1 MAKITYDKDTDY
13 QALINQAIQSG
24 NVSLARQ
31 YEAQRNAKIADMN
44 AQGTN
49 IEGYQQTYYYQ
60 PLDLPE
66 YKPYSGTTPTL
77 NMPKYKPYSGTI
89 PTLNMPEYKPFSYK
103 DFNYNAE
110 NDDIYKQY
118 VEQFARQ
125 GQSAGERSLAG
136 AAALTGGMPSSF
148 AAAANAQAQQ
158 AYAKKTADMIPVLE
172 QNAYNRY
179 LGERNFSYQ
188 DYLNQYNA
196 EVDRAKSMYDAD
208 WRSTNFSYQD
218 YLNQYNADVDRAKSM
233 YDADWRSTNFNYQDY
248 LNKYNAD
255 VDRAR
260 AAYDSEIGQRD
271 FNYQNYLN
279 KLDNDY
285 RQSEFDWRKDI
296 DVRDFNYMTKQDAI
310 RNSISWA
317 NHRLSKEKFEY
328 DKQQDAL
335 AREDSKWDRYF
346 DAVEDNYPNTVMGQL
361 EAREAEAQEIE
372 RQNNIRAIVSS
383 ALQAPN
389 ASEWLKENAAYL
401 SDDEYAT
408 VIKILKDYGTI
419 SKQGE

>member
-24 NVSLARQ
+24 NASLARQ

-49 IEGYQQTYYYQ
+49 IGGYQQTYYYQ

-66 YKPYSGTTPTL
+66 YKTYSGTTPTL
-77 NMPKYKPYSGTI
+77 NMPKYKP
-89 PTLNMPEYKPFSYK
+89 FSYK
-103 DFNYNAE
+103 DFNYKAE

-118 VEQFARQ
+118 AEQFARQ

-208 WRSTNFSYQD
+208 WRSTNF
-218 YLNQYNADVDRAKSM
+218 
-233 YDADWRSTNFNYQDY
+233 NYQDY

-296 DVRDFNYMTKQDAI
+296 DVRDFNYMTEQDAI

-317 NHRLSKEKFEY
+317 NHGLSKEKFEY

-346 DAVEDNYPNTVMGQL
+346 DAVEKNYPNTVMGQL
-361 EAREAEAQEIE
+361 EAREAEAREIE
-372 RQNNIRAIVSS
+372 RQNNIRAAVSS

-389 ASEWLKENAAYL
+389 AAEWLKENAAYL
-401 SDDEYAT
+401 TDDEYAA

>member
-49 IEGYQQTYYYQ
+49 IGGYQQTYYYQ

-77 NMPKYKPYSGTI
+77 NIPK
-89 PTLNMPEYKPFSYK
+89 YKPFSYK
-103 DFNYNAE
+103 DFNYKAE

-118 VEQFARQ
+118 AEQFARQ

-179 LGERNFSYQ
+179 LGER
-188 DYLNQYNA
+188 
-196 EVDRAKSMYDAD
+196 
-208 WRSTNFSYQD
+208 NFSYQD

-296 DVRDFNYMTKQDAI
+296 DARDFNYMTEQDAI

-317 NHRLSKEKFEY
+317 NHGLSKEKFEY

-361 EAREAEAQEIE
+361 EAREAEAREIE
-372 RQNNIRAIVSS
+372 KQNNIRAAVSS

-389 ASEWLKENAAYL
+389 AAEWLKENAAYL
-401 SDDEYAT
+401 TDDEYAA

>member
-24 NVSLARQ
+24 NASLARQ

-49 IEGYQQTYYYQ
+49 IGGYQQTYYYQ

-77 NMPKYKPYSGTI
+77 NMPKYKP
-89 PTLNMPEYKPFSYK
+89 FSYK

-110 NDDIYKQY
+110 NDNIYKQY
-118 VEQFARQ
+118 AEQFARQ

-196 EVDRAKSMYDAD
+196 
-208 WRSTNFSYQD
+208 
-218 YLNQYNADVDRAKSM
+218 DVDRAKSM

-279 KLDNDY
+279 KLDSDY

-296 DVRDFNYMTKQDAI
+296 DVRDFNYGAEQDAI

-317 NHRLSKEKFEY
+317 NHGLSREKFEY

-335 AREDSKWDRYF
+335 AQEASKWDRYF
-346 DAVEDNYPNTVMGQL
+346 DAVEKNYPNTVMGQL

-372 RQNNIRAIVSS
+372 RQNNIRAAVSS

-389 ASEWLKENAAYL
+389 AAEWLKENAAYL

>member
-1 MAKITYDKDTDY
+1 MAKITYDKDTNY

-24 NVSLARQ
+24 NASLARQ

-60 PLDLPE
+60 PLNLPE
-66 YKPYSGTTPTL
+66 YKPYSGNT
-77 NMPKYKPYSGTI
+77 
-89 PTLNMPEYKPFSYK
+89 PTLNMPEYKPFNYK
-103 DFNYNAE
+103 DFSYNAE
-110 NDDIYKQY
+110 NDNIYKQY
-118 VEQFARQ
+118 AEQFARQ

-208 WRSTNFSYQD
+208 WRSTNF
-218 YLNQYNADVDRAKSM
+218 
-233 YDADWRSTNFNYQDY
+233 NYQDY

-317 NHRLSKEKFEY
+317 NHGLSKEKFEY

-335 AREDSKWDRYF
+335 AQEGSKWDRYF

>member
-1 MAKITYDKDTDY
+1 MAKITYDKDTNY

-24 NVSLARQ
+24 NASLARQ

-60 PLDLPE
+60 PLNLPE
-66 YKPYSGTTPTL
+66 YKPYSGNT
-77 NMPKYKPYSGTI
+77 
-89 PTLNMPEYKPFSYK
+89 PTLNMPEYKPFNYK
-103 DFNYNAE
+103 DFSYNAE
-110 NDDIYKQY
+110 NDNIYKQY
-118 VEQFARQ
+118 AEQFARQ

-208 WRSTNFSYQD
+208 WRSTNF
-218 YLNQYNADVDRAKSM
+218 
-233 YDADWRSTNFNYQDY
+233 NYQDY

-317 NHRLSKEKFEY
+317 NHGLSREKFEY

-335 AREDSKWDRYF
+335 AQEGSKWDRYF

-372 RQNNIRAIVSS
+372 RQNNIRAAVSS

>member
-49 IEGYQQTYYYQ
+49 IGGYQQTYYYQ

-77 NMPKYKPYSGTI
+77 NMPKYKP
-89 PTLNMPEYKPFSYK
+89 FSYK
-103 DFNYNAE
+103 DFNYKAE

-118 VEQFARQ
+118 AEQFARQ

-148 AAAANAQAQQ
+148 AVAANAQAQQ

-196 EVDRAKSMYDAD
+196 E
-208 WRSTNFSYQD
+208 
-218 YLNQYNADVDRAKSM
+218 VDRAKSM

-296 DVRDFNYMTKQDAI
+296 DARDFNYMTKQDAI

-317 NHRLSKEKFEY
+317 NHGLSKEKFEY

-346 DAVEDNYPNTVMGQL
+346 DAVEKNYPNTVMGQL
-361 EAREAEAQEIE
+361 EAREAEAREIE
-372 RQNNIRAIVSS
+372 RQNNIRAAVSS

-389 ASEWLKENAAYL
+389 AAEWLKENAAYL
-401 SDDEYAT
+401 TDDEYAA

>member
-1 MAKITYDKDTDY
+1 MAKITYDKDTNY

-49 IEGYQQTYYYQ
+49 VEGYQQTYYYQ
-60 PLDLPE
+60 PLNLPE

-118 VEQFARQ
+118 AEQFARQ

-208 WRSTNFSYQD
+208 WRSTNF
-218 YLNQYNADVDRAKSM
+218 
-233 YDADWRSTNFNYQDY
+233 NYQDY

-279 KLDNDY
+279 KLDSDY

-317 NHRLSKEKFEY
+317 NHGLSKEKFEY

-361 EAREAEAQEIE
+361 EAREAEAREIE
-372 RQNNIRAIVSS
+372 RQNNIRAAVSS

-389 ASEWLKENAAYL
+389 AAEWLKENAAYL
-401 SDDEYAT
+401 TDDEYAT

>member
-1 MAKITYDKDTDY
+1 MAKIKYDKDTDY

-24 NVSLARQ
+24 NASLARQ

-49 IEGYQQTYYYQ
+49 IGGYQQTYYYQ

-66 YKPYSGTTPTL
+66 YKTYSGTTPTL
-77 NMPKYKPYSGTI
+77 NMPKYKP
-89 PTLNMPEYKPFSYK
+89 FSYK
-103 DFNYNAE
+103 DFNYKAE

-118 VEQFARQ
+118 AEQFARQ

-148 AAAANAQAQQ
+148 AVAANAQAQQ

-196 EVDRAKSMYDAD
+196 E
-208 WRSTNFSYQD
+208 
-218 YLNQYNADVDRAKSM
+218 VDRAKSM

-296 DVRDFNYMTKQDAI
+296 DARDFNYMTKQDAI

-317 NHRLSKEKFEY
+317 NHGLSKEKFEY

-346 DAVEDNYPNTVMGQL
+346 DAVEKNYPNTVMGQL
-361 EAREAEAQEIE
+361 EAREAEAREIE
-372 RQNNIRAIVSS
+372 RQNNIRAAVSS

-389 ASEWLKENAAYL
+389 AAEWLKENAAYL
-401 SDDEYAT
+401 TDDEYAA

>member
-24 NVSLARQ
+24 NASLARQ

-49 IEGYQQTYYYQ
+49 IGGYQQTYYYQ

-66 YKPYSGTTPTL
+66 YKPYSGNT
-77 NMPKYKPYSGTI
+77 
-89 PTLNMPEYKPFSYK
+89 PTLNMPEYKPFNYK
-103 DFNYNAE
+103 DFSYNAE
-110 NDDIYKQY
+110 NDNIYKQY
-118 VEQFARQ
+118 AEQFARQ

-196 EVDRAKSMYDAD
+196 
-208 WRSTNFSYQD
+208 
-218 YLNQYNADVDRAKSM
+218 DVDRAKSM

-248 LNKYNAD
+248 LNQYNAD

-279 KLDNDY
+279 KLDSDY

-296 DVRDFNYMTKQDAI
+296 DVRDFNYGAGQDAI

-335 AREDSKWDRYF
+335 TQEGSKWDRYF

-372 RQNNIRAIVSS
+372 RQNNIRAAVSS
-383 ALQAPN
+383 ALQASN
-389 ASEWLKENAAYL
+389 AAEWLKENAAYL

>member
-24 NVSLARQ
+24 NASLARQ

-49 IEGYQQTYYYQ
+49 IGGYQQTYYYQ

-77 NMPKYKPYSGTI
+77 NMPKYKP
-89 PTLNMPEYKPFSYK
+89 FSYK
-103 DFNYNAE
+103 DFSYNAE

-118 VEQFARQ
+118 AEQFARQ

-208 WRSTNFSYQD
+208 WRSTNF
-218 YLNQYNADVDRAKSM
+218 
-233 YDADWRSTNFNYQDY
+233 NYQDY

-279 KLDNDY
+279 KLDSDY

-296 DVRDFNYMTKQDAI
+296 DVRDFNYGAEQDAI

-335 AREDSKWDRYF
+335 AREDNKWDRYF

-361 EAREAEAQEIE
+361 EAREAEAREIE
-372 RQNNIRAIVSS
+372 RQNNIRAAVSS

-389 ASEWLKENAAYL
+389 AAEWLKENAAYL
-401 SDDEYAT
+401 TDDEYAA

>member
-1 MAKITYDKDTDY
+1 MAKIKYDKDTDY

-24 NVSLARQ
+24 NASLARQ

-49 IEGYQQTYYYQ
+49 VGGYQQTYYYQ

-66 YKPYSGTTPTL
+66 YKTYSGTTPTL
-77 NMPKYKPYSGTI
+77 NMPKYKP
-89 PTLNMPEYKPFSYK
+89 FSYK
-103 DFNYNAE
+103 DFNYKAE

-118 VEQFARQ
+118 AEQFARQ

-148 AAAANAQAQQ
+148 AVAANAQAQQ

-196 EVDRAKSMYDAD
+196 E
-208 WRSTNFSYQD
+208 
-218 YLNQYNADVDRAKSM
+218 VDRAKSM

-296 DVRDFNYMTKQDAI
+296 DARDFNYMTKQDAI

-317 NHRLSKEKFEY
+317 NHGLSKEKFEY

-361 EAREAEAQEIE
+361 EAREAEAREIE
-372 RQNNIRAIVSS
+372 RQNNIRAAVSS

-389 ASEWLKENAAYL
+389 AAEWLKENAAYL
-401 SDDEYAT
+401 TDDEYAA

>member
-1 MAKITYDKDTDY
+1 MAKIKYDKDTDY

-24 NVSLARQ
+24 NASLARQ

-49 IEGYQQTYYYQ
+49 IGGYQQTYYYQ

-66 YKPYSGTTPTL
+66 YKTYSGTTPTL
-77 NMPKYKPYSGTI
+77 NMPKYKP
-89 PTLNMPEYKPFSYK
+89 FSYK
-103 DFNYNAE
+103 DFNYKAE

-118 VEQFARQ
+118 AEQFARQ

-208 WRSTNFSYQD
+208 WRSTNF
-218 YLNQYNADVDRAKSM
+218 
-233 YDADWRSTNFNYQDY
+233 NYQDY

-279 KLDNDY
+279 KLDSDY

-296 DVRDFNYMTKQDAI
+296 DARDFNYMTKQDAI

-317 NHRLSKEKFEY
+317 NHGLSKEKFEY

-361 EAREAEAQEIE
+361 EAREAEAREIE
-372 RQNNIRAIVSS
+372 RQNNIRAAVSS

-389 ASEWLKENAAYL
+389 AAEWLKENAAYL
-401 SDDEYAT
+401 TDDEYAA

>member
-24 NVSLARQ
+24 NLSLARQ

-49 IEGYQQTYYYQ
+49 VGGYQQTYYYQ

-77 NMPKYKPYSGTI
+77 NIPK
-89 PTLNMPEYKPFSYK
+89 YKPFSYK

-110 NDDIYKQY
+110 NDNIYKQY
-118 VEQFARQ
+118 AEQFARQ

-148 AAAANAQAQQ
+148 AVAANAQAQQ

-196 EVDRAKSMYDAD
+196 E
-208 WRSTNFSYQD
+208 
-218 YLNQYNADVDRAKSM
+218 VDRAKSM

-296 DVRDFNYMTKQDAI
+296 DARDFNYMTKQDAI

-317 NHRLSKEKFEY
+317 NHGLSKEKFEY

-346 DAVEDNYPNTVMGQL
+346 NAVEDNYPNTVMGQL

-372 RQNNIRAIVSS
+372 RQNNIRAAVSS

-389 ASEWLKENAAYL
+389 AAEWLKENAAYL
-401 SDDEYAT
+401 TDDEYAA

>member
-24 NVSLARQ
+24 NASLARQ

-49 IEGYQQTYYYQ
+49 IGGYQQTYYYQ
-60 PLDLPE
+60 PLNLPE

-77 NMPKYKPYSGTI
+77 NMPK
-89 PTLNMPEYKPFSYK
+89 YKPFSYK

-118 VEQFARQ
+118 AEQFARQ

-148 AAAANAQAQQ
+148 AVAANAQAQQ

-196 EVDRAKSMYDAD
+196 E
-208 WRSTNFSYQD
+208 
-218 YLNQYNADVDRAKSM
+218 VDRAKSM

-296 DVRDFNYMTKQDAI
+296 DARDFNYMTKQDAI

-317 NHRLSKEKFEY
+317 NHGLSKEKFEY

-346 DAVEDNYPNTVMGQL
+346 DAVEKNYPNTVMGQL
-361 EAREAEAQEIE
+361 EAREAEAREIE
-372 RQNNIRAIVSS
+372 RQNNIRAAVSS

-389 ASEWLKENAAYL
+389 AAEWLKENAAYL
-401 SDDEYAT
+401 TDDEYAA

>member
-49 IEGYQQTYYYQ
+49 IGGYQQTYYYQ

-66 YKPYSGTTPTL
+66 YKTYSGTTPTL
-77 NMPKYKPYSGTI
+77 NMPKYKP
-89 PTLNMPEYKPFSYK
+89 FSYK
-103 DFNYNAE
+103 DFNYKAE

-118 VEQFARQ
+118 AEQFARQ

-179 LGERNFSYQ
+179 LGER
-188 DYLNQYNA
+188 
-196 EVDRAKSMYDAD
+196 
-208 WRSTNFSYQD
+208 NFSYQD

-296 DVRDFNYMTKQDAI
+296 DARDFNYMTEQDAI

-317 NHRLSKEKFEY
+317 NHGLSKEKFEY

-346 DAVEDNYPNTVMGQL
+346 DAVEENYPNTVMGQL
-361 EAREAEAQEIE
+361 EAREAEAREIE
-372 RQNNIRAIVSS
+372 RQNNIRAAVSS

-389 ASEWLKENAAYL
+389 AAEWLKENAAYL
-401 SDDEYAT
+401 TDDEYAA

>member
-1 MAKITYDKDTDY
+1 MAKIAYDKDTDY

-24 NVSLARQ
+24 NLSLARQ

-49 IEGYQQTYYYQ
+49 VGGYQQTYYYQ
-60 PLDLPE
+60 PLNLPE

-77 NMPKYKPYSGTI
+77 NIPK
-89 PTLNMPEYKPFSYK
+89 YKPFSYK

-110 NDDIYKQY
+110 NDNIYKQY
-118 VEQFARQ
+118 AEQFARQ

-148 AAAANAQAQQ
+148 AVAANAQAQQ
-158 AYAKKTADMIPVLE
+158 AYAKKTADMIPILE

-196 EVDRAKSMYDAD
+196 E
-208 WRSTNFSYQD
+208 
-218 YLNQYNADVDRAKSM
+218 VDRAKSM

-285 RQSEFDWRKDI
+285 RQREFDWRKDI
-296 DVRDFNYMTKQDAI
+296 DVRDFNYRAEQDAI

-317 NHRLSKEKFEY
+317 NYGLSKEKFEY

-346 DAVEDNYPNTVMGQL
+346 NAVEKNYPNTVMGQL

-372 RQNNIRAIVSS
+372 RQNNIRAAVIS

-389 ASEWLKENAAYL
+389 AAEWLKENAAYL
-401 SDDEYAT
+401 TDDEYAA

>member
-24 NVSLARQ
+24 NVNLARQ

-49 IEGYQQTYYYQ
+49 VGGYQQTYYYQ

-77 NMPKYKPYSGTI
+77 NMPKYKP
-89 PTLNMPEYKPFSYK
+89 FSYK
-103 DFNYNAE
+103 DFSYKAE

-118 VEQFARQ
+118 AEQFARQ

-208 WRSTNFSYQD
+208 WRSTNF
-218 YLNQYNADVDRAKSM
+218 
-233 YDADWRSTNFNYQDY
+233 NYQDY

-317 NHRLSKEKFEY
+317 NYGLSREKFEY
-328 DKQQDAL
+328 DKQQDEL
-335 AREDSKWDRYF
+335 ARQYEESERLKQDIINSP
-346 DAVEDNYPNTVMGQL
+346 EIYPNTPYGQEKYIADKKA
-361 EAREAEAQEIE
+361 EAREIE
-372 RQNNIRAIVSS
+372 RQNNIRAAVSS

-389 ASEWLKENAAYL
+389 AAEWLKENAAYL
-401 SDDEYAT
+401 TDDEYAA

>member
-24 NVSLARQ
+24 NASLARQ

-49 IEGYQQTYYYQ
+49 IGGYQQTYYYQ
-60 PLDLPE
+60 PLNLPE
-66 YKPYSGTTPTL
+66 YKPYSGNTPTL
-77 NMPKYKPYSGTI
+77 NMPKYKP
-89 PTLNMPEYKPFSYK
+89 FSYK
-103 DFNYNAE
+103 DFNYKAE

-118 VEQFARQ
+118 AEQFARQ

-158 AYAKKTADMIPVLE
+158 AYAKKTADIIPVLE

-179 LGERNFSYQ
+179 LGER
-188 DYLNQYNA
+188 
-196 EVDRAKSMYDAD
+196 
-208 WRSTNFSYQD
+208 NFSYQD

-279 KLDNDY
+279 KLDSDY

-317 NHRLSKEKFEY
+317 NHGLSKEKFEY

-361 EAREAEAQEIE
+361 EAREAEAREIE
-372 RQNNIRAIVSS
+372 RQNNIRAAVSS
-383 ALQAPN
+383 ALQASN
-389 ASEWLKENAAYL
+389 AAEWLKENAAYL
-401 SDDEYAT
+401 TDDEYAA

>member
-24 NVSLARQ
+24 NLSLARQ

-49 IEGYQQTYYYQ
+49 VGGYQQTYYYQ

-66 YKPYSGTTPTL
+66 YKPYSGMTPTL
-77 NMPKYKPYSGTI
+77 NMPKYKP
-89 PTLNMPEYKPFSYK
+89 FSYK
-103 DFNYNAE
+103 DFNYKAE

-118 VEQFARQ
+118 AEQFARQ

-148 AAAANAQAQQ
+148 AVAANAQAQQ

-196 EVDRAKSMYDAD
+196 E
-208 WRSTNFSYQD
+208 
-218 YLNQYNADVDRAKSM
+218 VDRAKSM

-296 DVRDFNYMTKQDAI
+296 DARDFNYMTKQDAI

-317 NHRLSKEKFEY
+317 NHGLSKEKFEY

-346 DAVEDNYPNTVMGQL
+346 DAVEKNYPNTVMGQL
-361 EAREAEAQEIE
+361 EAREAEAREIE
-372 RQNNIRAIVSS
+372 RQNNIRAAVSS

-389 ASEWLKENAAYL
+389 AAEWLKENAAYL
-401 SDDEYAT
+401 TDDEYAA

>member
-24 NVSLARQ
+24 NASLARQ

-49 IEGYQQTYYYQ
+49 IGGYQQTYYYQ
-60 PLDLPE
+60 PLNLPE
-66 YKPYSGTTPTL
+66 YKPYSGNT
-77 NMPKYKPYSGTI
+77 
-89 PTLNMPEYKPFSYK
+89 PTLNMPEYKPFNYK
-103 DFNYNAE
+103 DFSYNAE
-110 NDDIYKQY
+110 NDNIYKQY
-118 VEQFARQ
+118 AEQFARQ

-196 EVDRAKSMYDAD
+196 
-208 WRSTNFSYQD
+208 
-218 YLNQYNADVDRAKSM
+218 DVDRAKSM

-248 LNKYNAD
+248 LNQYNAD

-279 KLDNDY
+279 KLDSDY

-296 DVRDFNYMTKQDAI
+296 DVRDFNYGAEQDAI

-317 NHRLSKEKFEY
+317 NHGLSREKFEY

-335 AREDSKWDRYF
+335 AQEGSKWDRYF

>member
-49 IEGYQQTYYYQ
+49 IGGYQQTYYYQ

-66 YKPYSGTTPTL
+66 YKTYSGTTPTL
-77 NMPKYKPYSGTI
+77 NMPKYKP
-89 PTLNMPEYKPFSYK
+89 FSYK
-103 DFNYNAE
+103 DFNYKAE

-118 VEQFARQ
+118 AEQFARQ

-208 WRSTNFSYQD
+208 WRSTNF
-218 YLNQYNADVDRAKSM
+218 
-233 YDADWRSTNFNYQDY
+233 NYQDY

-279 KLDNDY
+279 KLDSDY

-317 NHRLSKEKFEY
+317 NHGLSKEKFEY

-346 DAVEDNYPNTVMGQL
+346 DAVEKNYPNTVMGQL
-361 EAREAEAQEIE
+361 EAREAEAREIE
-372 RQNNIRAIVSS
+372 RQNNIRAAVSS

-389 ASEWLKENAAYL
+389 AAEWLKENAAYL
-401 SDDEYAT
+401 TDDEYAA

>member
-1 MAKITYDKDTDY
+1 MAKITYDKDTNY

-24 NVSLARQ
+24 NASLARQ

-49 IEGYQQTYYYQ
+49 IGGYQQTYYYQ
-60 PLDLPE
+60 PLNLPE
-66 YKPYSGTTPTL
+66 YKPYSGNT
-77 NMPKYKPYSGTI
+77 
-89 PTLNMPEYKPFSYK
+89 PTLNMPEYKPFNYK
-103 DFNYNAE
+103 DFSYNAE
-110 NDDIYKQY
+110 NDNIYKQY
-118 VEQFARQ
+118 AEQFARQ

-196 EVDRAKSMYDAD
+196 
-208 WRSTNFSYQD
+208 
-218 YLNQYNADVDRAKSM
+218 DVDRAKSM

-279 KLDNDY
+279 KLDSDY

-296 DVRDFNYMTKQDAI
+296 DVRDFNYGAEQDAI

-317 NHRLSKEKFEY
+317 NHGLSREKFEY

-335 AREDSKWDRYF
+335 AQEGSKWDRYF

>member
-1 MAKITYDKDTDY
+1 MAKIKYDKDTDY

-24 NVSLARQ
+24 NLSLARQ

-49 IEGYQQTYYYQ
+49 IGGYQQTYYYQ
-60 PLDLPE
+60 PLNLPE

-77 NMPKYKPYSGTI
+77 NMPKYKP
-89 PTLNMPEYKPFSYK
+89 FSYK
-103 DFNYNAE
+103 DFNYKAE

-118 VEQFARQ
+118 AEQFARQ

-148 AAAANAQAQQ
+148 AVAANAQAQQ

-179 LGERNFSYQ
+179 LGER
-188 DYLNQYNA
+188 
-196 EVDRAKSMYDAD
+196 
-208 WRSTNFSYQD
+208 NFSYQD

-279 KLDNDY
+279 KLDSDY

-296 DVRDFNYMTKQDAI
+296 DARDFNYMTKQDAI
-310 RNSISWA
+310 RNSLSWA
-317 NHRLSKEKFEY
+317 NYGLSKEKFEY

-346 DAVEDNYPNTVMGQL
+346 DAVEKNYPNTVMGQL
-361 EAREAEAQEIE
+361 EAREAEAREIE
-372 RQNNIRAIVSS
+372 RQNNIRAAVSS

-389 ASEWLKENAAYL
+389 AAEWLKENAAYL
-401 SDDEYAT
+401 TDDEYAA

>member
-1 MAKITYDKDTDY
+1 MAKITYDKDTNY

-24 NVSLARQ
+24 NASLARQ

-60 PLDLPE
+60 PLNLPE
-66 YKPYSGTTPTL
+66 YKPYSGNT
-77 NMPKYKPYSGTI
+77 
-89 PTLNMPEYKPFSYK
+89 PTLNMPEYKPFNYK
-103 DFNYNAE
+103 DFSYNAE
-110 NDDIYKQY
+110 NDNIYKQY
-118 VEQFARQ
+118 AEQFARQ

-208 WRSTNFSYQD
+208 WRSTNF
-218 YLNQYNADVDRAKSM
+218 
-233 YDADWRSTNFNYQDY
+233 NYQDY

-296 DVRDFNYMTKQDAI
+296 DVRDFNYGAEQDAI

-317 NHRLSKEKFEY
+317 NHGLSREKFEY

-335 AREDSKWDRYF
+335 AQEGSKWDRYF

>member
-24 NVSLARQ
+24 NASLARQ

-49 IEGYQQTYYYQ
+49 IGGYQQTYYYQ
-60 PLDLPE
+60 PLNLPE

-77 NMPKYKPYSGTI
+77 NMPK
-89 PTLNMPEYKPFSYK
+89 YKPFSYK

-118 VEQFARQ
+118 AEQFARQ

-148 AAAANAQAQQ
+148 AVAANAQAQQ

-208 WRSTNFSYQD
+208 WRSTNF
-218 YLNQYNADVDRAKSM
+218 
-233 YDADWRSTNFNYQDY
+233 NYQDY

-279 KLDNDY
+279 KLDSDY

-296 DVRDFNYMTKQDAI
+296 DARDFNYMTKQDAI

-317 NHRLSKEKFEY
+317 NHELSKEKFEY

-346 DAVEDNYPNTVMGQL
+346 DAVEKNYPNTVMGQL
-361 EAREAEAQEIE
+361 EAREAEAREIE
-372 RQNNIRAIVSS
+372 RQNNIRAAVSS

-389 ASEWLKENAAYL
+389 AAEWLKENAAYL
-401 SDDEYAT
+401 TDDEYAA

>member
-1 MAKITYDKDTDY
+1 MAKIKYDKDTDY

-24 NVSLARQ
+24 NASLARQ

-49 IEGYQQTYYYQ
+49 IGGYQQTYYYQ

-66 YKPYSGTTPTL
+66 YKTYSGTTPTL
-77 NMPKYKPYSGTI
+77 NMPKYKP
-89 PTLNMPEYKPFSYK
+89 FSYK
-103 DFNYNAE
+103 DFSYNAE
-110 NDDIYKQY
+110 NDNIYKQY
-118 VEQFARQ
+118 AEQFARQ

-148 AAAANAQAQQ
+148 AVAANAQAQQ

-196 EVDRAKSMYDAD
+196 E
-208 WRSTNFSYQD
+208 
-218 YLNQYNADVDRAKSM
+218 VDRAKSM

-296 DVRDFNYMTKQDAI
+296 DARDFNYMTKQDAI

-317 NHRLSKEKFEY
+317 NHGLSKEKFEY

-346 DAVEDNYPNTVMGQL
+346 DAVEKNYPNTVMGQL
-361 EAREAEAQEIE
+361 EAREAEAREIE
-372 RQNNIRAIVSS
+372 RQNNIRAAVSS

-389 ASEWLKENAAYL
+389 AAEWLKENAAYL
-401 SDDEYAT
+401 TDDEYAA

>member
-1 MAKITYDKDTDY
+1 MAKIKYDKDTDY

-24 NVSLARQ
+24 NASLARQ

-49 IEGYQQTYYYQ
+49 IGGYQQTYYYQ
-60 PLDLPE
+60 PLNLPE

-77 NMPKYKPYSGTI
+77 NMPKYKP
-89 PTLNMPEYKPFSYK
+89 FSYK
-103 DFNYNAE
+103 DFNYKAE

-118 VEQFARQ
+118 AEQFARQ

-208 WRSTNFSYQD
+208 WRSTNF
-218 YLNQYNADVDRAKSM
+218 
-233 YDADWRSTNFNYQDY
+233 NYQDY

-296 DVRDFNYMTKQDAI
+296 DARDFNYMTKQDAI

-317 NHRLSKEKFEY
+317 NHGLSKEKFEY

-361 EAREAEAQEIE
+361 EAREAEAREIE
-372 RQNNIRAIVSS
+372 RQNNIRAAVSS

-389 ASEWLKENAAYL
+389 AAEWLKENAAYL
-401 SDDEYAT
+401 TDDEYAA

>member
-49 IEGYQQTYYYQ
+49 IGGYQQTYYYQ

-77 NMPKYKPYSGTI
+77 NIPK
-89 PTLNMPEYKPFSYK
+89 YKPFSYK
-103 DFNYNAE
+103 DFNYKAE

-118 VEQFARQ
+118 AEQFARQ

-179 LGERNFSYQ
+179 LGER
-188 DYLNQYNA
+188 
-196 EVDRAKSMYDAD
+196 
-208 WRSTNFSYQD
+208 NFSYQD

-296 DVRDFNYMTKQDAI
+296 DARDFNYMTKQDAI

-317 NHRLSKEKFEY
+317 NYGLSKEKFEY

-346 DAVEDNYPNTVMGQL
+346 DAVEKNYPNTVMGKF
-361 EAREAEAQEIE
+361 EAREAEAREIE
-372 RQNNIRAIVSS
+372 KQNNIRAAVSS

-389 ASEWLKENAAYL
+389 AAEWLKENAAYL
-401 SDDEYAT
+401 TDDEYAA

>member
-49 IEGYQQTYYYQ
+49 IGGYQQTYYYQ

-66 YKPYSGTTPTL
+66 YKTYSGTTPTL
-77 NMPKYKPYSGTI
+77 NMPKYKP
-89 PTLNMPEYKPFSYK
+89 FSYK
-103 DFNYNAE
+103 DFNYKAE

-118 VEQFARQ
+118 AEQFARQ

-208 WRSTNFSYQD
+208 WRSTNF
-218 YLNQYNADVDRAKSM
+218 
-233 YDADWRSTNFNYQDY
+233 NYQDY

-296 DVRDFNYMTKQDAI
+296 DARDFNYMTKQDAI

-317 NHRLSKEKFEY
+317 NHGLSKEKFEY

-346 DAVEDNYPNTVMGQL
+346 DAVEKNYPNTVMGQL
-361 EAREAEAQEIE
+361 EAREAEAREIE
-372 RQNNIRAIVSS
+372 RQNNIRAAVSS

-389 ASEWLKENAAYL
+389 AAEWLKENAAYL
-401 SDDEYAT
+401 TDDEYAA

>member
-1 MAKITYDKDTDY
+1 MAKIAYDKDTDY

-24 NVSLARQ
+24 NASLARQ

-49 IEGYQQTYYYQ
+49 IGGYQQTYYYQ
-60 PLDLPE
+60 PLNLPE

-77 NMPKYKPYSGTI
+77 NMPKYKP
-89 PTLNMPEYKPFSYK
+89 FSYK
-103 DFNYNAE
+103 DFNYNVE

-118 VEQFARQ
+118 AEQFARQ

-196 EVDRAKSMYDAD
+196 
-208 WRSTNFSYQD
+208 
-218 YLNQYNADVDRAKSM
+218 DVDRAKSM

-279 KLDNDY
+279 KLDSDY

-296 DVRDFNYMTKQDAI
+296 DARDFNYMTKQDAI

-317 NHRLSKEKFEY
+317 NHGLSKEKFEY

-335 AREDSKWDRYF
+335 AREGSKWDRYF

-361 EAREAEAQEIE
+361 EAREAEAREIE
-372 RQNNIRAIVSS
+372 RQNNIRAAVSS

-389 ASEWLKENAAYL
+389 AAEWLKENAAYL
-401 SDDEYAT
+401 TDDEYAA

>member
-1 MAKITYDKDTDY
+1 MAKIKYDKDTDY

-24 NVSLARQ
+24 NASLARQ

-49 IEGYQQTYYYQ
+49 IGGYQQTYYYQ
-60 PLDLPE
+60 PLNLPE

-77 NMPKYKPYSGTI
+77 NMPKYKP
-89 PTLNMPEYKPFSYK
+89 FSYK
-103 DFNYNAE
+103 DFNYKAE

-118 VEQFARQ
+118 AEQFARQ

-208 WRSTNFSYQD
+208 WRSTNF
-218 YLNQYNADVDRAKSM
+218 
-233 YDADWRSTNFNYQDY
+233 NYQDY

-279 KLDNDY
+279 KLDSDY

-296 DVRDFNYMTKQDAI
+296 DARDFNYMTKQDAI

-317 NHRLSKEKFEY
+317 NHGLSKEKFEY

-361 EAREAEAQEIE
+361 EAREAEAREIE
-372 RQNNIRAIVSS
+372 RQNNIRAAVSS

-389 ASEWLKENAAYL
+389 AAEWLKENAAYL
-401 SDDEYAT
+401 TDDEYAA

>member
-1 MAKITYDKDTDY
+1 MAKIAYDKDTDY

-24 NVSLARQ
+24 NLSLARQ

-49 IEGYQQTYYYQ
+49 VGGYQQTYYYQ
-60 PLDLPE
+60 PLNLPE

-77 NMPKYKPYSGTI
+77 NMPKYKPFSYTT
-89 PTLNMPEYKPFSYK
+89 PTLNMPKYKPFSYK

-110 NDDIYKQY
+110 NDNIYKQY
-118 VEQFARQ
+118 AEQFARQ

-148 AAAANAQAQQ
+148 AVAANAQAQQ

-208 WRSTNFSYQD
+208 WRSTNF
-218 YLNQYNADVDRAKSM
+218 
-233 YDADWRSTNFNYQDY
+233 NYQDY

-285 RQSEFDWRKDI
+285 RQREFDWRKDI
-296 DVRDFNYMTKQDAI
+296 DVRDFNYRAEQDAI

-317 NHRLSKEKFEY
+317 NYGLSKEKFEY

-346 DAVEDNYPNTVMGQL
+346 NAVEKNYPNTVMGQL

-372 RQNNIRAIVSS
+372 RQNNIRAAVIS

-389 ASEWLKENAAYL
+389 AAEWLKENAAYL
-401 SDDEYAT
+401 TDDEYAA

>member
-49 IEGYQQTYYYQ
+49 IGGYQQTYYYQ

-66 YKPYSGTTPTL
+66 YKTYSGTTPTL
-77 NMPKYKPYSGTI
+77 NIPK
-89 PTLNMPEYKPFSYK
+89 YKPFSYK
-103 DFNYNAE
+103 DFNYKAE

-118 VEQFARQ
+118 AEQFARQ

-179 LGERNFSYQ
+179 LGER
-188 DYLNQYNA
+188 
-196 EVDRAKSMYDAD
+196 
-208 WRSTNFSYQD
+208 NFSYQD

-296 DVRDFNYMTKQDAI
+296 DARDFNYMTEQDAI

-317 NHRLSKEKFEY
+317 NHGLSKEKFEY

-361 EAREAEAQEIE
+361 EAREAEAREIE
-372 RQNNIRAIVSS
+372 RQNNIRAAVSS

-389 ASEWLKENAAYL
+389 AAEWLKENAAYL
-401 SDDEYAT
+401 TDDEYAA

>member
-1 MAKITYDKDTDY
+1 MAKIKYDKDTDY

-49 IEGYQQTYYYQ
+49 IGGYQQTYYYQ
-60 PLDLPE
+60 PLNLPE

-77 NMPKYKPYSGTI
+77 NMPKYKP
-89 PTLNMPEYKPFSYK
+89 FSYK
-103 DFNYNAE
+103 DFNYKAE

-118 VEQFARQ
+118 AEQFARQ

-148 AAAANAQAQQ
+148 AVAANAQAQQ

-179 LGERNFSYQ
+179 LGER
-188 DYLNQYNA
+188 
-196 EVDRAKSMYDAD
+196 
-208 WRSTNFSYQD
+208 NFSYQD

-296 DVRDFNYMTKQDAI
+296 DARDFNYMTKQDAI

-317 NHRLSKEKFEY
+317 NHGLSKEKFEY

-346 DAVEDNYPNTVMGQL
+346 DAVEDNYPNTVMGKF
-361 EAREAEAQEIE
+361 EAREAEAREIE
-372 RQNNIRAIVSS
+372 RQNNIRAAVSS

-389 ASEWLKENAAYL
+389 AAEWLKENAAYL
-401 SDDEYAT
+401 TDDEYAA

>member
-1 MAKITYDKDTDY
+1 MAKIAYDKDTNY

-24 NVSLARQ
+24 NASLARQ

-49 IEGYQQTYYYQ
+49 IGGYQQTYYYQ
-60 PLDLPE
+60 PLNLPE
-66 YKPYSGTTPTL
+66 YKPYSGNT
-77 NMPKYKPYSGTI
+77 
-89 PTLNMPEYKPFSYK
+89 PTLNMPEYKPFNYK
-103 DFNYNAE
+103 DFSYNAE
-110 NDDIYKQY
+110 NDNIYKQY
-118 VEQFARQ
+118 AEQFARQ

-196 EVDRAKSMYDAD
+196 
-208 WRSTNFSYQD
+208 
-218 YLNQYNADVDRAKSM
+218 DVDRAKSM

-248 LNKYNAD
+248 LNQYNAD

-279 KLDNDY
+279 KLDSDY

-317 NHRLSKEKFEY
+317 NHGLSKEKFEY

-372 RQNNIRAIVSS
+372 RQNNIRAAVSS

-389 ASEWLKENAAYL
+389 AAEWLKENAAYL

-408 VIKILKDYGTI
+408 VIKILKDYRTI

>member
-1 MAKITYDKDTDY
+1 MAKIAYDKDTDY

-24 NVSLARQ
+24 NASLARQ

-49 IEGYQQTYYYQ
+49 IGGYQQTYYYQ
-60 PLDLPE
+60 PLNLPE
-66 YKPYSGTTPTL
+66 YKPYSGNT
-77 NMPKYKPYSGTI
+77 
-89 PTLNMPEYKPFSYK
+89 PTLNMPEYKPFNYK
-103 DFNYNAE
+103 DFSYNAE
-110 NDDIYKQY
+110 NDNIYKQY
-118 VEQFARQ
+118 AEQFARQ

-208 WRSTNFSYQD
+208 WRSTNF
-218 YLNQYNADVDRAKSM
+218 
-233 YDADWRSTNFNYQDY
+233 NYQDY
-248 LNKYNAD
+248 LNRYNAD

-279 KLDNDY
+279 KLDSDY

-296 DVRDFNYMTKQDAI
+296 DVRDFNYGAEQDAI

-317 NHRLSKEKFEY
+317 NHGLSREKFEY

-335 AREDSKWDRYF
+335 AQEGSKWDRYF

>member
-49 IEGYQQTYYYQ
+49 VGGYQQTYYYQ

-77 NMPKYKPYSGTI
+77 NMPKYKP
-89 PTLNMPEYKPFSYK
+89 FSYK
-103 DFNYNAE
+103 DFNYNVE
-110 NDDIYKQY
+110 NDNIYKQY
-118 VEQFARQ
+118 AEQFARQ

-148 AAAANAQAQQ
+148 AVAANAQAQQ

-196 EVDRAKSMYDAD
+196 E
-208 WRSTNFSYQD
+208 
-218 YLNQYNADVDRAKSM
+218 VDRAKSM

-317 NHRLSKEKFEY
+317 NHGLSKEKFEY

-335 AREDSKWDRYF
+335 AREGSKWDRYF
-346 DAVEDNYPNTVMGQL
+346 NAVEDNYPNTVMGQL

-372 RQNNIRAIVSS
+372 RQNNIRAAVSS

-389 ASEWLKENAAYL
+389 AAEWLKENAAYL
-401 SDDEYAT
+401 TDDEYAA

>member
-1 MAKITYDKDTDY
+1 MAKIAYDKDTDY

-24 NVSLARQ
+24 NASLARQ

-49 IEGYQQTYYYQ
+49 IGGYQQTYYYQ
-60 PLDLPE
+60 PLNLPE
-66 YKPYSGTTPTL
+66 YKPYSGNT
-77 NMPKYKPYSGTI
+77 
-89 PTLNMPEYKPFSYK
+89 PTLNMPEYKPFNYK
-103 DFNYNAE
+103 DFSYNAE
-110 NDDIYKQY
+110 NDNIYKQY
-118 VEQFARQ
+118 AEQFARQ

-196 EVDRAKSMYDAD
+196 
-208 WRSTNFSYQD
+208 
-218 YLNQYNADVDRAKSM
+218 DVDRAKSM

-248 LNKYNAD
+248 LNRYNAD

-279 KLDNDY
+279 KLDSDY

-296 DVRDFNYMTKQDAI
+296 DVRDFNYGAEQDAI

-317 NHRLSKEKFEY
+317 NHGLSREKFEY

-335 AREDSKWDRYF
+335 AQEGSKWDRYF

>member
-1 MAKITYDKDTDY
+1 MAKITYDKDTNY

-24 NVSLARQ
+24 NASLARQ

-60 PLDLPE
+60 PLNLPE
-66 YKPYSGTTPTL
+66 YKPYSGNT
-77 NMPKYKPYSGTI
+77 
-89 PTLNMPEYKPFSYK
+89 PTLNMPEYKPFNYK
-103 DFNYNAE
+103 DFSYNAE
-110 NDDIYKQY
+110 NDNIYKQY
-118 VEQFARQ
+118 AEQFARQ

-196 EVDRAKSMYDAD
+196 
-208 WRSTNFSYQD
+208 
-218 YLNQYNADVDRAKSM
+218 DVDRAKSM

-248 LNKYNAD
+248 LNQYNAD

-279 KLDNDY
+279 KLDSDY

-296 DVRDFNYMTKQDAI
+296 DVRDFNYGAGQDAI

-317 NHRLSKEKFEY
+317 NHGLSKEKFEY

-372 RQNNIRAIVSS
+372 RQNNIRAAVSS

>member
-49 IEGYQQTYYYQ
+49 IGGYQQTYYYQ

-77 NMPKYKPYSGTI
+77 NIPK
-89 PTLNMPEYKPFSYK
+89 YKPFSYK
-103 DFNYNAE
+103 DFNYKAE

-118 VEQFARQ
+118 AEQFARQ

-179 LGERNFSYQ
+179 LGER
-188 DYLNQYNA
+188 
-196 EVDRAKSMYDAD
+196 
-208 WRSTNFSYQD
+208 NFSYQD

-296 DVRDFNYMTKQDAI
+296 DARDFNYMTEQDAI

-317 NHRLSKEKFEY
+317 NHGLSKEKFEY

-335 AREDSKWDRYF
+335 AREDSKWNKYF

-361 EAREAEAQEIE
+361 EAREAEAREIE
-372 RQNNIRAIVSS
+372 RQNNIRAAVSS

-389 ASEWLKENAAYL
+389 AAEWLKENAAYL
-401 SDDEYAT
+401 TDDEYAT